1 MIESGKQ
8 ARSLMQGS
16 RYSKCFTAKEQ
27 AIEHALMALER
38 RAASLRDNAIV
49 TTQKTAGRVESVVN
63 QVAVTG
69 SRVDLRTKTTL
80 RQVQNLQREAKDLRF
95 VAEHTDTQL
104 SSVATGIQTFTQT
117 QDTINVKIDDLH
129 GVQRATHSQVETL
142 SDVQQAKTQAAK
154 AMEIALETAEC
165 KPETPKCPAIRLQ
178 PNCKDREGEA
188 RPRHPSVEETAEQ
201 TRANDRWTHTSGF
214 AGYAER

>member
-1 MIESGKQ
+1 
-8 ARSLMQGS
+8 MQGS
-16 RYSKCFTAKEQ
+16 RYSKSFTAKEQ
-27 AIEHALMALER
+27 ALDHALMALER

-49 TTQKTAGRVESVVN
+49 TTQKTTGRVESVVN

-69 SRVDLRTKTTL
+69 SRVDSRTKTTL

-117 QDTINVKIDDLH
+117 QETINVKIDDLH

-154 AMEIALETAEC
+154 AMEIALKTAEC
-165 KPETPKCPAIRLQ
+165 KLETPKCQAIRLQ
-178 PNCKDREGEA
+178 PNHEDREGEG
-188 RPRHPSVEETAEQ
+188 RPRHPSVEETAAQ
-201 TRANDRWTHTSGF
+201 TGTNGGWTHTGGF
-214 AGYAER
+214 AGYAEREYRSFN

>member
-1 MIESGKQ
+1 
-8 ARSLMQGS
+8 MQGS
-16 RYSKCFTAKEQ
+16 RYSKCFTAKQQ
-27 AIEHALMALER
+27 ALDHALMALER

-69 SRVDLRTKTTL
+69 SRVDSRTKTTL

-117 QDTINVKIDDLH
+117 QETINVKIDDLH
-129 GVQRATHSQVETL
+129 GVQLATHSQVETL

-178 PNCKDREGEA
+178 PNCQGREGEA